1 MFIDLDVHVC
11 LLVCV
16 CHCMF
21 VCLCAFFSSRV
32 MREMIETE
40 RIYVEELLTVLL
52 VRMLKMKEFW

>member
-16 CHCMF
+16 RHCMF